1 MKDYMVYK
9 DLSLKEASILRIYE
23 MAVCLCNE
31 YVKNVRSG
39 EGTSRDLVHAAW
51 IYRKYIYCLDRAYY
65 FVSQCAFLGS
75 KGNLIPA
82 DKAVKQVFKD
92 ILSIAGTNRKTVK
105 SVLKGGWAYQ
115 LMDNSI
121 GRAVWNDEF
130 KKSVA
135 KEMYDFT
142 HSADL
147 LDDGYSHFSTR
158 KDARVDDL
166 KLQLIYASRQ
176 YALKIL

>member
-147 LDDGYSHFSTR
+147 LDAGYSHFSTR

-166 KLQLIYASRQ
+166 KLQLIYASRH
-176 YALKIL
+176 